1 MGLANAGGLL
11 RGVLVVLAAEEPV
24 AKVQVVLL
32 QTLKVLLRRCVAYA
46 LAKKCL
52 HPATP
57 GAPGKALAIA
67 FEKWLMSTLS
77 SLRGAP
83 GGLVGPGGGHIGLW
97 DLNPL

>member
-1 MGLANAGGLL
+1 MLPGPCMYAHSCHREQLGAVQAGLGLANAGGLL

-52 HPATP
+52 PPAT
-57 GAPGKALAIA
+57 ADATSKALAMA
-67 FEKWLMSTLS
+67 FEDMLMST
-77 SLRGAP
+77 
-83 GGLVGPGGGHIGLW
+83 
-97 DLNPL
+97 

>member
-1 MGLANAGGLL
+1 MLPGPCMYAHACHREQLGAVRAGLGLANAGGLL

-52 HPATP
+52 SPAKP
-57 GAPGKALAIA
+57 GAAGKALAIA
-67 FEKWLMSTLS
+67 FKNMLMST
-77 SLRGAP
+77 
-83 GGLVGPGGGHIGLW
+83 
-97 DLNPL
+97 

>member
-46 LAKKCL
+46 STKKCL
-52 HPATP
+52 PPATA
-57 GAPGKALAIA
+57 GAASKSLAIA
-67 FEKWLMSTLS
+67 FENMLMST
-77 SLRGAP
+77 
-83 GGLVGPGGGHIGLW
+83 
-97 DLNPL
+97 

>member
-46 LAKKCL
+46 LKKKCCGKPWHAL
-52 HPATP
+52 PA
-57 GAPGKALAIA
+57 KR
-67 FEKWLMSTLS
+67 WQ
-77 SLRGAP
+77 
-83 GGLVGPGGGHIGLW
+83 
-97 DLNPL
+97 

>member
-46 LAKKCL
+46 LIKKCL
-52 HPATP
+52 WPAMA

-67 FEKWLMSTLS
+67 FEKWLMST
-77 SLRGAP
+77 
-83 GGLVGPGGGHIGLW
+83 
-97 DLNPL
+97 

>member
-52 HPATP
+52 HPATL

-67 FEKWLMSTLS
+67 FEKWTRLMST
-77 SLRGAP
+77 
-83 GGLVGPGGGHIGLW
+83 
-97 DLNPL
+97 